1 VKVEFLSRE
10 LESMH
15 TALSFLVRVD
25 GGGPEP
31 ADTDKVRR
39 RLLKKIDGQAIWLP
53 QARGSP

>member
-1 VKVEFLSRE
+1 MEDTLDD
-10 LESMH
+10 
-15 TALSFLVRVD
+15 FLVRVD